1 MKSVGE
7 YLSKKVLCVLWI
19 LWENLSAE
27 RDLFS
32 HALVLAILRW
42 RHAEVALREL
52 AEEREVGEAEQL
64 RDLLDREVGAAQI
77 FLNRLH
83 RVTVDPLQR
92 RATRH
97 LLRDAR
103 EVFRRDAQLLQGALH
118 HAQGEQGIGMRVG
131 NEHGAHP
138 FRQRGSWLLKRQ
150 LRAAG

>member
-7 YLSKKVLCVLWI
+7 YLIRKRN
-19 LWENLSAE
+19 LWENISAE
-27 RDLFS
+27 KDLFS

-64 RDLLDREVGAAQI
+64 RDFLDREVGAAQI

-83 RVTVDPLQR
+83 RVAMNPLQR

-103 EVFRRDAQLLQGALH
+103 EVFRREADGFQEHRADLFRLH
-118 HAQGEQGIGMRVG
+118 R
-131 NEHGAHP
+131 
-138 FRQRGSWLLKRQ
+138 
-150 LRAAG
+150 